1 MWLCTHTD
9 ASERMQEEDTVAR
22 NEALELSR
30 TVQSLQEQTAELRQE
45 LATARADA
53 SKVQYRCIRC
63 TTAVNSQHVPATCC

>member
-1 MWLCTHTD
+1 
-9 ASERMQEEDTVAR
+9 MQEEDTVAR

-53 SKVQYRCIRC
+53 SKVQ
-63 TTAVNSQHVPATCC
+63 